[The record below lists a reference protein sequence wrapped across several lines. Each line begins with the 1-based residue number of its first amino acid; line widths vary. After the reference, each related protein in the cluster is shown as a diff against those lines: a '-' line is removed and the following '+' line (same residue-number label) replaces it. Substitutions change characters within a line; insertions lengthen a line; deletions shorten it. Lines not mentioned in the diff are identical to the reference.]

1 MEARLDHL
9 SGLCLFVAWIQ
20 QRGDNLNARPRL
32 SIGLVLVLTGLV
44 GHARRGD

>member
-20 QRGDNLNARPRL
+20 QGGDNLNTRPWL
-32 SIGLVLVLTGLV
+32 SIGLVSVLTGLA
-44 GHARRGD
+44 GHARRGA